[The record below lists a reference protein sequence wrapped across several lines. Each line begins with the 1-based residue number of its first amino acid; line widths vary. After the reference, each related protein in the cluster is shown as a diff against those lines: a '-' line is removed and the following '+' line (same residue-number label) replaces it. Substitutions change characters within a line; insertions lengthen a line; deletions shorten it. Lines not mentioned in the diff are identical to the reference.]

1 MTETATPQP
10 SETLGFQAEVKQ
22 LLHLMIHSLY
32 SNKEIF
38 LRELVSNAS
47 DACDK
52 LRFEALDQPEL
63 MSGDTDLRVRVSFDK
78 EARTITISDNGVG
91 MSRDEAISNLGT
103 IARSGTKE
111 FFSRL
116 TGDKQKDAQLIG
128 QFGVGFYSSFIIAD
142 KVAVTTRRAGAAADQ
157 AVEWVSDGQGEF
169 SITATSK
176 ESRGTDVV
184 LHLRAD
190 EDEFLSGWKLREV
203 LRRYSDH
210 ISLPVEMPKEEWDEK
225 ASAMK
230 LTGEWEAINQ
240 ASALWTRNKSD
251 ITDDQYK
258 AFYKHVSHD
267 FEDPLAW
274 SHNRVEGRSE
284 YTQLLFVPKRAPF
297 DMFERDAKR
306 GVKLYVKRV
315 FIMDDVEQ
323 LLPSYLRFVRGVI
336 DSADLPL
343 NVSREILQESRDVR
357 TIREGSTKRILS
369 LLEDM
374 AENKKE
380 DYAAFWQE
388 FGQVLK
394 EGTGEDQANLERIA
408 KLLRFASTHDQ
419 TSAQIV
425 SLADYVSRMKEGQ
438 DKIYY
443 VTAESYNAAN
453 SSPHLEIF
461 RKKGIEVLLLSDRVD
476 EWMLSHLREF
486 EGKHMTSVAKGGL
499 DLAELADESEKKQQT
514 EVAEALKPLVT
525 RLQETLKARVKEVR
539 VSNRLVDS
547 PACVVVDQ
555 NEMSPHLQRLLKSA
569 GQDAPNVLP
578 ILEIN
583 PDHAL
588 VKRIQDAQ
596 DDQFN
601 DWSELLLDQALLADG
616 AQLPDPVGFVKRM
629 NGLLLGG

>member
-1 MTETATPQP
+1 MTETATTQT

-38 LRELVSNAS
+38 LRELISNAS

-52 LRFEALDQPEL
+52 LRFEAIDQPAL
-63 MSGDTDLRVRVSFDK
+63 MSGDTALRVRVDFDK
-78 EARTITISDNGVG
+78 AARTITIADNGIG
-91 MSRDEAISNLGT
+91 MSREEAVSNLGT

-116 TGDKQKDAQLIG
+116 TGDNQKDAQLIG

-142 KVAVTTRRAGAAADQ
+142 KVTVNTLRAGATTDQ
-157 AVEWVSDGQGEF
+157 AVQWVSDGQGEF
-169 SITATSK
+169 SIAATTK
-176 ESRGTDVV
+176 ESRGTEVV
-184 LHLRAD
+184 LHLREG

-225 ASAMK
+225 TSEMK
-230 LTGEWEAINQ
+230 RTGEWEAINQ
-240 ASALWTRNKSD
+240 ASALWVRNKSD
-251 ITDDQYK
+251 ITDDQYQ

-274 SHNRVEGRSE
+274 THNRVEGRSE
-284 YTQLLFVPKRAPF
+284 YTQLLFLPKRAPF
-297 DMFERDAKR
+297 DMFDRDAKR

-315 FIMDDVEQ
+315 FIMDDAEQ

-499 DLAELADESEKKQQT
+499 DLAELADEAEKKQQT

-525 RLQETLKARVKEVR
+525 RLHEALKARVKEVR